1 VRRFKIILG
10 VTMPLCLYACTNTA
24 SPGDGE
30 PLVNTAD
37 IVVGT
42 GVATL
47 SWAPPTQNVDGTALK
62 DLAGYYI
69 YYGKNPD
76 QLNGIIRVSDP
87 SETSHTVDHLG
98 HGTYYFR
105 VVPFTARGVKGSPTP
120 LVSKSIP

>member
-1 VRRFKIILG
+1 MMTV
-10 VTMPLCLYACTNTA
+10 CLYACTNTA
-24 SPGDGE
+24 SPGDAASMM
-30 PLVNTAD
+30 NTAD
-37 IVVGT
+37 IAVGT

-47 SWAPPTQNVDGTALK
+47 SWSPPTRNVDGTVLK

-76 QLNGIIRVSDP
+76 QMNGIIRVSDP
-87 SETSHTVDHLG
+87 FETTHTVDHLG

-120 LVSKSIP
+120 LVSKTIP